1 MVQKSGDHQLRLV
14 VYAIIYKVLYIPGG
28 ASINSMSQHQNRMD
42 PANHKF
48 KMDHFDRKLLVFL
61 EEEPSFEI

>member
-1 MVQKSGDHQLRLV
+1 MARNPANQLRLV

-48 KMDHFDRKLLVFL
+48 IKG
-61 EEEPSFEI
+61 SF